1 MTQFPEKFSYKFP
14 KNFPIFS
21 RILYFCTQIQS
32 IMSEYRKRIA
42 DSLLERKLAGKGA
55 VLIEGPK
62 WCGKT
67 TTAEQHAKSILYMD
81 DPRRIKENLV
91 TADLAPQDLL
101 AGDTPKLLDEWQ
113 IAPRLWDAIRFE
125 VDHRE
130 GCGHFILTG
139 SSVPLED
146 DNEGQTTRH
155 HSGTGRF
162 AWLRMRPMA
171 LYESGESNGTISLG
185 DLFLAPEKIYAH
197 NDLMREDIAFLVC
210 RGGWPAAVGMEKEI
224 ALDQAFDYCDAIA
237 ERDMSRVD
245 KVKRSPE
252 RVRRL
257 MRSYAR
263 NQAAQATFETI
274 AADMAA
280 NEPQTM
286 DTDTISSYIN
296 ALRKMF
302 VVEESEAWNPNLR
315 SKTAVRTSNT
325 RYFTDPSIGTA
336 IMQLGPQDL
345 LNDFNTFG
353 LFFETMAVRD
363 LRTYADAL
371 MGKVFHYRDSDKLEC
386 DAVIHLR
393 NGDYGLV
400 EIKIGGET
408 LIEEGAQALKTLK
421 DKLDT
426 TKMKKPSF
434 MMVLIGIGNTA
445 YRRNDGIYVVPIGCL
460 KD

>member
-1 MTQFPEKFSYKFP
+1 
-14 KNFPIFS
+14 
-21 RILYFCTQIQS
+21 
-32 IMSEYRKRIA
+32 MSEYKKRVA
-42 DSLLERKLAGKGA
+42 DLLLERKLAGKGA

-81 DPRRIKENLV
+81 DPSKVKENLV

-101 AGDTPKLLDEWQ
+101 AGDTPRLLDEWQ
-113 IAPRLWDAIRFE
+113 IAPQLWDAIRFE

-130 GCGHFILTG
+130 GYGHFILTG

-146 DNEGQTTRH
+146 EGETARN

-162 AWLRMRPMA
+162 SWLRMRPMA
-171 LYESGESNGTISLG
+171 LSESGESNGSVSLK
-185 DLFLAPEKIYAH
+185 DLFSAPEKIYAH
-197 NDLMREDIAFLVC
+197 NDLSREDLAFLVC
-210 RGGWPAAVGMEKEI
+210 RGGWPAAINMEKEI

-386 DAVIHLR
+386 DAVVHLR
-393 NGDYGLV
+393 NGDYGLI

-408 LIEEGAQALKTLK
+408 LIEEGADSLKALKN
-421 DKLDT
+421 KLDT

-434 MMVLIGIGNTA
+434 MMVLIGIGNIA
-445 YRRNDGIYVVPIGCL
+445 YRRDDGIYVVPIGCL

>member
-1 MTQFPEKFSYKFP
+1 M
-14 KNFPIFS
+14 
-21 RILYFCTQIQS
+21 
-32 IMSEYRKRIA
+32 
-42 DSLLERKLAGKGA
+42 ERKLAGKGA

-67 TTAEQHAKSILYMD
+67 TTGEQHAKSILYLD
-81 DPRRIKENLV
+81 DPGKIKENLV

-101 AGDTPKLLDEWQ
+101 QGEVPRLLDEWQ
-113 IAPRLWDAIRFE
+113 IAPQLWDAIRFE

-130 GCGHFILTG
+130 GNGHFILTG
-139 SSVPLED
+139 SSVPIDED
-146 DNEGQTTRH
+146 EESHKRQ

-171 LYESGESNGTISLG
+171 LHESGESNGEISLKE
-185 DLFLAPEKIYAH
+185 LFAAPEKIYAQSS
-197 NDLMREDIAFLVC
+197 LSREDIAFLVC
-210 RGGWPAAVGMEKEI
+210 RGGWPAAIDMEREI

-245 KVKRSPE
+245 KVKRNPE

-263 NQAAQATFETI
+263 NQGAQATFETI

-280 NEPQTM
+280 NEPQAM
-286 DTDTISSYIN
+286 DTDTISAYIN

-336 IMQLGPQDL
+336 IMNLGPQDL

-353 LFFETMAVRD
+353 LFFETLAIRD

-371 MGKVFHYRDSDKLEC
+371 LGKVYHYRDSDKLEC

-393 NGDYGLV
+393 NGEYGLV

-408 LIEEGAQALKTLK
+408 LIEEGVETLKALKN
-421 DKLDT
+421 KLDT

-434 MMVLIGIGNTA
+434 MMVLVGIGNIA
-445 YRRNDGIYVVPIGCL
+445 YRRDDGVYVVPIGCL

>member
-1 MTQFPEKFSYKFP
+1 
-14 KNFPIFS
+14 
-21 RILYFCTQIQS
+21 
-32 IMSEYRKRIA
+32 
-42 DSLLERKLAGKGA
+42 
-55 VLIEGPK
+55 
-62 WCGKT
+62 
-67 TTAEQHAKSILYMD
+67 
-81 DPRRIKENLV
+81 
-91 TADLAPQDLL
+91 
-101 AGDTPKLLDEWQ
+101 
-113 IAPRLWDAIRFE
+113 
-125 VDHRE
+125 
-130 GCGHFILTG
+130 
-139 SSVPLED
+139 
-146 DNEGQTTRH
+146 
-155 HSGTGRF
+155 
-162 AWLRMRPMA
+162 MA
-171 LYESGESNGTISLG
+171 LYESGESNGSVSLK
-185 DLFLAPEKIYAH
+185 DLFSAPEKIYAH
-197 NDLMREDIAFLVC
+197 NDLSREDLAFLVC
-210 RGGWPAAVGMEKEI
+210 RGGWPAAVNMEKEI

-386 DAVIHLR
+386 DAVVHLR
-393 NGDYGLV
+393 NGDYGLI

-408 LIEEGAQALKTLK
+408 LIEEGAESLKSLK
-421 DKLDT
+421 NKLDT

-434 MMVLIGIGNTA
+434 MMVLIGIGSTA
-445 YRRNDGIYVVPIGCL
+445 YRRDDGIYVVPIGCL

>member
-1 MTQFPEKFSYKFP
+1 
-14 KNFPIFS
+14 
-21 RILYFCTQIQS
+21 
-32 IMSEYRKRIA
+32 MSEYKKRVA
-42 DSLLERKLAGKGA
+42 DLLLERKLAGKGA

-81 DPRRIKENLV
+81 DPSKVKENLV

-101 AGDTPKLLDEWQ
+101 IGDTPRLLDEWQ
-113 IAPRLWDAIRFE
+113 IAPQLWDAIRFE

-130 GCGHFILTG
+130 GYGHFILTG

-146 DNEGQTTRH
+146 KGETARH

-162 AWLRMRPMA
+162 SWLRMRPMA
-171 LYESGESNGTISLG
+171 LYESGESNGSVSLK
-185 DLFLAPEKIYAH
+185 DLFSAPEKIYAH
-197 NDLMREDIAFLVC
+197 NDLSREDVAFLVC
-210 RGGWPAAVGMEKEI
+210 RGGWPAAVNMEKEI

-263 NQAAQATFETI
+263 NQATQATFETI

-386 DAVIHLR
+386 DAVVHLR
-393 NGDYGLV
+393 NGDYGLI

-408 LIEEGAQALKTLK
+408 LIEEGAEALKALK
-421 DKLDT
+421 NKLDT

-434 MMVLIGIGNTA
+434 MMVLIGIGNIA
-445 YRRNDGIYVVPIGCL
+445 YRRDDGIYVVPIGCL

>member
-1 MTQFPEKFSYKFP
+1 MIKSK
-14 KNFPIFS
+14 
-21 RILYFCTQIQS
+21 
-32 IMSEYRKRIA
+32 YRKRIA
-42 DSLLERKLAGKGA
+42 DALLERKLAGKGA

-67 TTAEQHAKSILYMD
+67 TTGEQHAKSILYLD
-81 DPRRIKENLV
+81 DPGKVKENLV
-91 TADLAPQDLL
+91 TADLAPQELL
-101 AGDTPKLLDEWQ
+101 RGDAPRLLDEWQ
-113 IAPRLWDAIRFE
+113 IAPQLWDAIRFE

-130 GCGHFILTG
+130 GNGHFILTG
-139 SSVPLED
+139 SSVPVEED
-146 DNEGQTTRH
+146 VENPKRQ

-171 LYESGESNGTISLG
+171 LYESGESNGEISLKE
-185 DLFLAPEKIYAH
+185 LFSAPEKIYAH
-197 NDLMREDIAFLVC
+197 SSLTREDIAFLVC
-210 RGGWPAAVGMEKEI
+210 RGGWPAAIDMEREI

-245 KVKRSPE
+245 KVRRSPE

-263 NQAAQATFETI
+263 NQGAQATFETI
-274 AADMAA
+274 ADDMAA
-280 NEPQTM
+280 NEPQAM

-336 IMQLGPQDL
+336 ILQLGPQDL

-353 LFFETMAVRD
+353 LFFESLAVRD

-371 MGKVFHYRDSDKLEC
+371 LGKVYHYRDSDKLEC
-386 DAVIHLR
+386 DAVVHLR
-393 NGDYGLV
+393 NGEYGLV

-408 LIEEGAQALKTLK
+408 LIEEGAETLK
-421 DKLDT
+421 ALRNKLDT

-434 MMVLIGIGNTA
+434 MLVLVGIGNIA
-445 YRRNDGIYVVPIGCL
+445 YRRDDGIYVVPVGCL

>member
-1 MTQFPEKFSYKFP
+1 
-14 KNFPIFS
+14 
-21 RILYFCTQIQS
+21 
-32 IMSEYRKRIA
+32 MSEYKKRVA
-42 DSLLERKLAGKGA
+42 DLLLERKLAGKGA

-81 DPRRIKENLV
+81 DPSKIKENLV

-101 AGDTPKLLDEWQ
+101 AGDTPRLLDEWQ
-113 IAPRLWDAIRFE
+113 IAPQLWDAIRFE

-130 GCGHFILTG
+130 GYGHFILTG

-146 DNEGQTTRH
+146 EGETSRH

-162 AWLRMRPMA
+162 SWLRMRPMA
-171 LYESGESNGTISLG
+171 LYESGESNGSVSLKG
-185 DLFLAPEKIYAH
+185 LFSAPEKIYAH
-197 NDLMREDIAFLVC
+197 NDLSREDLAFLVC
-210 RGGWPAAVGMEKEI
+210 RGGWPAAVNMEKEI

-386 DAVIHLR
+386 DVVVHLR
-393 NGDYGLV
+393 NGDYGLI

-408 LIEEGAQALKTLK
+408 LIEEGAESLKALKN
-421 DKLDT
+421 KLDT
-426 TKMKKPSF
+426 TQMKQPSF
-434 MMVLIGIGNTA
+434 MMVLIGIGNIA
-445 YRRNDGIYVVPIGCL
+445 YRRDDGIYVVPIGCL

>member
-1 MTQFPEKFSYKFP
+1 MIKSK
-14 KNFPIFS
+14 
-21 RILYFCTQIQS
+21 
-32 IMSEYRKRIA
+32 YRKRIA
-42 DSLLERKLAGKGA
+42 DTLLERKLAGKGA

-67 TTAEQHAKSILYMD
+67 TTGEQHAKSILYMD
-81 DPRRIKENLV
+81 DPGKIKENLV
-91 TADLAPQDLL
+91 TADLAPRDLL
-101 AGDTPKLLDEWQ
+101 RGNAPRLMDEWQ
-113 IAPRLWDAIRFE
+113 IAPQLWDAIRFE
-125 VDHRE
+125 VDHRD
-130 GCGHFILTG
+130 GNGHFILTG
-139 SSVPLED
+139 SSVPVEED
-146 DNEGQTTRH
+146 EESPKRQ

-171 LYESGESNGTISLG
+171 LYESGESNGEISLKE
-185 DLFLAPEKIYAH
+185 LFSAPEKIYAH
-197 NDLMREDIAFLVC
+197 SSLTREDIAFLVC
-210 RGGWPAAVGMEKEI
+210 RGGWPASVDMESEV

-245 KVKRSPE
+245 KVRRSPE

-263 NQAAQATFETI
+263 NQGAQATFETI

-280 NEPQTM
+280 NESKAM

-336 IMQLGPQDL
+336 ILQLGPQDL

-353 LFFETMAVRD
+353 LFFETLAVRD

-371 MGKVFHYRDSDKLEC
+371 LGKVYHYRDSDKLEC
-386 DAVIHLR
+386 DAVVHLR
-393 NGDYGLV
+393 NGEYGLV

-408 LIEEGAQALKTLK
+408 LIEEGAATLK
-421 DKLDT
+421 ALGNKLDT

-434 MMVLIGIGNTA
+434 MLVLVGIGNIA
-445 YRRNDGIYVVPIGCL
+445 YRRDDGIYVVPIGCL